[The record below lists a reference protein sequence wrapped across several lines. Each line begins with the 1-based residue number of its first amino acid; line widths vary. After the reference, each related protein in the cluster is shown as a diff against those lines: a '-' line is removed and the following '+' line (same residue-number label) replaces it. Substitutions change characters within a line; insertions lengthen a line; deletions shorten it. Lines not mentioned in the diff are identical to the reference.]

1 MISNAA
7 QCCYYEKEGEFI
19 VDEIL
24 QHRQSKKGLQFLIKW
39 NLGDTTWISKTEA
52 NSLEALDIYLDKY
65 GVTDCSDLPKECI
78 IQSTDSVNSDKDVQY
93 DYECN
98 ELIDDNIY
106 DSVQSNVETASEIDN
121 YIDQFSTNTK
131 PVDFGS

>member
-1 MISNAA
+1 M
-7 QCCYYEKEGEFI
+7 
-19 VDEIL
+19 
-24 QHRQSKKGLQFLIKW
+24 
-39 NLGDTTWISKTEA
+39 
-52 NSLEALDIYLDKY
+52 EALDIYLDKY

-93 DYECN
+93 NYECN

-121 YIDQFSTNTK
+121 YIDQFSTNID
-131 PVDFGS
+131 PVDFGYWARFTASHPQYNTQHVRMCAEKDAKVPDFI